1 MRLKDL
7 LIMENKLR
15 LVLFD
20 VLGLIMKQTT
30 IEVVRKKKGA
40 QCHQK
45 CTNNQK
51 KLIIF
56 DHLSRNRELRI
67 SREQF
72 LVNSSVCFSYDQK
85 PIS

>member
-45 CTNNQK
+45 CNKQPKETDHIRSSIEKQRITN
-51 KLIIF
+51 
-56 DHLSRNRELRI
+56 
-67 SREQF
+67 
-72 LVNSSVCFSYDQK
+72 
-85 PIS
+85 